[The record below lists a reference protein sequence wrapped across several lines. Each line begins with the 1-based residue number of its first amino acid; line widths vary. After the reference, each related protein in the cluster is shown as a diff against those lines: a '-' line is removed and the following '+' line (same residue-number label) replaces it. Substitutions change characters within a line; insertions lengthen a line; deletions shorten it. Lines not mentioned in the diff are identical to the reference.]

1 MQRPR
6 GFSLGRCRGL
16 WKPKLKRRPSQSRV
30 FGRSSKCVELLAAH
44 CAIFPIDLSPKVCDL
59 GTRMRIERGGLPAF
73 FLSTRATFLNLLSWN
88 RDDFFSLLHRR
99 DAKFLAKK
107 ICVDG
112 DLRLNLRREAINVF
126 QDHRHTLVLSQF
138 LACADQEVP
147 VKNCDRTC

>member
-1 MQRPR
+1 MT
-6 GFSLGRCRGL
+6 
-16 WKPKLKRRPSQSRV
+16 
-30 FGRSSKCVELLAAH
+30 
-44 CAIFPIDLSPKVCDL
+44 FPP
-59 GTRMRIERGGLPAF
+59 
-73 FLSTRATFLNLLSWN
+73 
-88 RDDFFSLLHRR
+88 LLHWR

-126 QDHRHTLVLSQF
+126 QDHRHTLVFSQF